1 MIEIKTIV
9 EITGVCT
16 RNELKKEFQKMTLKE
31 LREVALANSSVFE
44 NKIKNAVGDLCNV
57 NIKDV
62 VVMESKK

>member
-1 MIEIKTIV
+1 
-9 EITGVCT
+9 
-16 RNELKKEFQKMTLKE
+16 MTLKE

-44 NKIKNAVGDLCNV
+44 NKIKNTVGDLCNV

>member
-1 MIEIKTIV
+1 MIEIKTII
-9 EITGVCT
+9 EITGICT

-44 NKIKNAVGDLCNV
+44 NKIKNTVGDLCNV

>member
-9 EITGVCT
+9 EITGICT

-44 NKIKNAVGDLCNV
+44 NKIKNTVGDLCNV

-62 VVMESKK
+62 VVMESKN

>member
-9 EITGVCT
+9 EITGICT

-44 NKIKNAVGDLCNV
+44 NKIKNPVGDLCNV

>member
-9 EITGVCT
+9 EITGICT

-31 LREVALANSSVFE
+31 LREVALANRSVFE